1 MSTPYEAV
9 TNYFHAKDG
18 NRPYLMR
25 RAWAADATLEMVVRT
40 QAIAFPAISKGLA
53 AIENAVGRRFA
64 DDFENVYTFGLSLP
78 AAKHRRHFP
87 CHWLVG
93 MSTKRNESIRVGCGR
108 YDWHFTEDPSCL
120 IERATFTI
128 EAMVEMPATEIEC
141 IMGWVTA
148 LPYPWCTPV
157 DALKSMPTDA
167 ALADVRRFLERA
179 GPMEPEHR

>member
-128 EAMVEMPATEIEC
+128 EAMVEMPATELER
-141 IMGWVTA
+141 IMCWVTA
-148 LPYPWCTPV
+148 LPYPWCTPA
-157 DALKSMPTDA
+157 DALKSMPTDS
-167 ALADVRRFLERA
+167 ALADVRRFLERSR
-179 GPMEPEHR
+179 PIDPEH